1 MLSEEQKLQI
11 KMSMNDKWH
20 LVKLTHVW
28 PDGHLINQMAHALI
42 ERNAELLSLRE
53 QLAEKEE
60 RLCRLRTSLE
70 IEMKGHEAA
79 ERQLAELKALL
90 PVAVLYRSGEVL
102 TRAECAD
109 DRTFAVCCKV
119 EMPLFTAAKPAEDKC

>member
-53 QLAEKEE
+53 QLAE
-60 RLCRLRTSLE
+60 
-70 IEMKGHEAA
+70 
-79 ERQLAELKALL
+79 LKQQKPIGQVISCNGNKTLGWINDAPEGTL
-90 PVAVLYRSGEVL
+90 
-102 TRAECAD
+102 
-109 DRTFAVCCKV
+109 
-119 EMPLFTAAKPAEDKC
+119 LFTAAKSAED